1 MRLPQV
7 LDVRIDRP
15 VPEGYARVCRRRR
28 RSHHHLTYLRFAGDE
43 LPEDM
48 LAGCAKCHEYVEA
61 MKAVHR

>member
-1 MRLPQV
+1 M
-7 LDVRIDRP
+7 
-15 VPEGYARVCRRRR
+15 
-28 RSHHHLTYLRFAGDE
+28 TYLRFAGDE